1 MPLNPPKQNVVPAT
15 PQAINTNRQL
25 GEKAAPAITPTDGP
39 PSPILT
45 NGAILAALAYTNE
58 PGRDSKNG
66 VDHAMRAAAAFCKTF
81 NIDPNAPFTIR
92 MQAATAGKGEA
103 QNAK

>member
-1 MPLNPPKQNVVPAT
+1 MPEPSKTQTVTETVT
-15 PQAINTNRQL
+15 AINTLRQTP
-25 GEKAAPAITPTDGP
+25 KADPLPTPDGP

-45 NGAILAALAYTNE
+45 NASILAALAYTNE

-66 VDHAMRAAAAFCKTF
+66 VEHAKKAAAAFCTAF

-103 QNAK
+103 VNAK